1 MLASRVN
8 GEAGGTL
15 GNINEILLFYREPH
29 LGHIITF
36 TRLSNQCITGLEFSR
51 TRRLSLW

>member
-8 GEAGGTL
+8 GEAGDTL

-29 LGHIITF
+29 LGHVITF